1 MKHIVS
7 VWRAKFLS
15 SFWISNVRNPRGY
28 SNESNFDEI
37 SEVENLKMEVK
48 IWFPKNWILTKWSML
63 FQEIKFSLNLF
74 QEFIF
79 KNVWFLYFG
88 RNLIN

>member
-48 IWFPKNWILTKWSML
+48 I
-63 FQEIKFSLNLF
+63 
-74 QEFIF
+74 
-79 KNVWFLYFG
+79 
-88 RNLIN
+88 